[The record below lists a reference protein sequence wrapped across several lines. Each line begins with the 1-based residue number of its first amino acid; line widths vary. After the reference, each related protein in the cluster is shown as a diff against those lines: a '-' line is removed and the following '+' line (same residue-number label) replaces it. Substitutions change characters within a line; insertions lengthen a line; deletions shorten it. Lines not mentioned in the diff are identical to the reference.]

1 MADLPPPI
9 RDLSPPGEIL
19 AEVMEERGITG
30 AELARRLGCTE
41 KHVSQL
47 INGKVPLTTA
57 MALQLEQVLAIPAQF
72 WNSLEF
78 NYSSE
83 QRRAEQR
90 LGYVAFR
97 GWMQAFPVAAM
108 RTAGYLSSAVGQSVT
123 ERVEALLQFFG
134 VTSPDAWEAQW
145 QHATA
150 RFRKA
155 PSFDPDQATVRA
167 WLRRGEIEAARIACA
182 PYDAERL
189 RAVLPELRKLTRH
202 PPQVFQPGAVAI
214 CASAGVA
221 LTFVPALPKLALSG
235 ATRWLGDKAVVH
247 LSLRHRTDDQLWF
260 SFFHEI
266 CHVLEHKKSAIF
278 LDAANDHDG
287 DPAEEKANEFAR
299 DILIPPNRLTW
310 LLSHWDGR
318 SLAQIVKF
326 AEDEGIAPGIVVGRL
341 QHDRR
346 LLFTHGNKL
355 KQSYVWDHEAYSG

>member
-1 MADLPPPI
+1 MTDSSHQI

-19 AEVMEERGITG
+19 GEAMEERGVTG

-47 INGKVPLTTA
+47 VNGRVPLTTD
-57 MALQLEQVLAIPAQF
+57 MALQLEQVLGISAQF

-78 NYSSE
+78 NYRSE
-83 QRRAEQR
+83 QKRAEQR
-90 LGYVAFR
+90 QGYGAFR
-97 GWMQAFPVAAM
+97 AWMQAFPVAAM
-108 RTAGYLSSAVGQSVT
+108 RKAGYLPTTVGQTVI

-155 PSFDPDQATVRA
+155 QSFDPDQATVTA
-167 WLRRGEIEAARIACA
+167 WLRRGEIEAARIACS
-182 PYDAERL
+182 PYDAESL
-189 RAVLPELRKLTRH
+189 RAALPELRGLTRQ
-202 PPQVFQPGAVAI
+202 PPQLFQPRAVGI

-235 ATRWLGDKAVVH
+235 ATRWIGDKAVVH

-278 LDAANDHDG
+278 LDAVNDHDG
-287 DPAEEKANEFAR
+287 DPAEEKANEFAG
-299 DILIPPNRLTW
+299 DILLPPDRYAW
-310 LLSHWDGR
+310 LLSQWDGR
-318 SLAQIVKF
+318 SLAQIQEF
-326 AEDEGIAPGIVVGRL
+326 ANSEGIAPGIVVGRL

-346 LLFTHGNKL
+346 LPFTHGNKL
-355 KQSYVWDHEAYSG
+355 KQSYVWDYEASS